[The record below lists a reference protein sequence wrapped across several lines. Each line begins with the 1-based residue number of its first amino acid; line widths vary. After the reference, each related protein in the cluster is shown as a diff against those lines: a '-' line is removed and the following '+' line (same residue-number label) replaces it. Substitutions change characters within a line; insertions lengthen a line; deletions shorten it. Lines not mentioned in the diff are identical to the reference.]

1 MVIAFDSNNT
11 VSQSYRAF
19 TCSSKGF
26 DIDDLGTS
34 HQNKCVIV
42 ERRWILKSD
51 ILTLK
56 FQLFHLLVVAL
67 GEIMFLSLR
76 LQICKVGII
85 IMLNFGEFLLE
96 NVITLGRS
104 CHCLYTSSKTLV
116 ASDSPGGL
124 VKTEC

>member
-1 MVIAFDSNNT
+1 MLVIAFDSNHT

-19 TCSSKGF
+19 TCPSKRV
-26 DIDDLGTS
+26 DIDYFGTS

-42 ERRWILKSD
+42 ERRWMLKSD

-56 FQLFHLLVVAL
+56 FQLFHLLVVTL

-85 IMLNFGEFLLE
+85 IMLNF
-96 NVITLGRS
+96 
-104 CHCLYTSSKTLV
+104 
-116 ASDSPGGL
+116 
-124 VKTEC
+124 